1 MLKAGIIGTG
11 FIGNAHAEAYHNAGN
26 AELVAIVDVNEEAGK
41 KAAEKHNV
49 KYYKDA
55 EEMLQSEEIDIVDIC
70 LPTFLH
76 EQFVLLAAKYK
87 KHVVC
92 EKPFTL
98 TMESA
103 ERMIDATE
111 QAGVKFMIA
120 QVIRF
125 WPEYTLIKEY
135 FDEGKIGELKMVY
148 ANRLAQHPNWTTW
161 HKDPDKSG
169 GGLYDLHL
177 HDIDYMC
184 YLFGKVESV
193 YAMGWQSETGCWNHV
208 MSNLKF
214 KNGQQAVVE
223 GAFNMTENYPFTMSL
238 RAVGS
243 EGTIDYKFSAG
254 FNLEDVDGASRSTV
268 YFKNGE
274 QPNVLDVEDYD
285 GYQKE
290 IEYFA
295 DCIESGKPVDVVSPE
310 DSKDVL
316 AVILAIKKSLETGE
330 VVTL

>member
-11 FIGNAHAEAYHNAGN
+11 FIGNAHAEAYHNAN
-26 AELVAIVDVNEEAGK
+26 NVELVALVDVNEETGI

-55 EEMLQSEEIDIVDIC
+55 EQMLKSEEIDIVDIC

-76 EQFVLLAAKYK
+76 EEYVMLAAKYK
-87 KHVVC
+87 KHIIC

-98 TMESA
+98 TVESA
-103 ERMIDATE
+103 QRMIDATK

-125 WPEYTLIKEY
+125 WPEYAVIKDY
-135 FDEGKIGELKMVY
+135 FDEDKIGDLKMVY
-148 ANRLAQHPNWTTW
+148 ANRLAQHPNWTVW
-161 HKDPDKSG
+161 HKDPQKSG
-169 GGLYDLHL
+169 GGLFDLHL

-208 MSNLKF
+208 MSNIKF
-214 KNGQQAVVE
+214 KNGKFAVVE
-223 GAFNMTENYPFTMSL
+223 GAFDMTENYPFTMSF

-243 EGTIDYKFSAG
+243 EGTINYNFVAG
-254 FNLEDVDGASRSTV
+254 FNLENVGGATRNTV
-268 YFKNGE
+268 YFKNGQE
-274 QPNVLDVEDYD
+274 PDALKIEEYD
-285 GYQKE
+285 AYQKE

-295 DCIESGKPVDVVSPE
+295 NCIINDNPIEVVSPE

-316 AVILAIKKSLETGE
+316 TVIQAIQKSLETGE
-330 VVTL
+330 LVTL

>member
-11 FIGNAHAEAYHNAGN
+11 FIGNAHAEAYHNANN
-26 AELVAIVDVNEEAGK
+26 AELVALVDVNEETGK

-55 EEMLQSEEIDIVDIC
+55 EQMLKSEEIDIVDIC

-76 EQFVLLAAKYK
+76 EEYVMLAAKYK
-87 KHVVC
+87 KHIIC

-98 TMESA
+98 TVESA
-103 ERMIDATE
+103 QRMIDATK

-125 WPEYTLIKEY
+125 WPEYAVIKDY
-135 FDEGKIGELKMVY
+135 FDEDKIGDLKMVY
-148 ANRLAQHPNWTTW
+148 ANRLAQHPNWTVW
-161 HKDPDKSG
+161 HKDPKKSG
-169 GGLYDLHL
+169 GGLFDLHL

-208 MSNLKF
+208 MSNIKF
-214 KNGQQAVVE
+214 KNGKFAVVE
-223 GAFNMTENYPFTMSL
+223 GAFDMTENYPFTMSF

-243 EGTIDYKFSAG
+243 EGTINYNFVAG
-254 FNLEDVDGASRSTV
+254 FNLENVGGATRNTV
-268 YFKNGE
+268 YFKNGQE
-274 QPNVLDVEDYD
+274 PDVLKIEEYD
-285 GYQKE
+285 AYQKE

-295 DCIESGKPVDVVSPE
+295 DCIINDNPIEVVSPE

-316 AVILAIKKSLETGE
+316 TVIQAIQKSLETGE
-330 VVTL
+330 LVTL

>member
-11 FIGNAHAEAYHNAGN
+11 FIGNAHAEAYQNMKDVHLA
-26 AELVAIVDVNEEAGK
+26 AIVDVNEETGQ
-41 KAAEKHNV
+41 KAAEKHNA

-55 EEMLQSEEIDIVDIC
+55 EEMLKSEDIDIVDIC

-87 KHVVC
+87 KHVIC

-98 TMESA
+98 TLESA
-103 ERMIDATE
+103 QRMINATR

-125 WPEYTLIKEY
+125 WPEYSVVKDY
-135 FDEGKIGELKMVY
+135 FDEGKIGDLKMVY

-161 HKDPDKSG
+161 HKDPQKSG
-169 GGLYDLHL
+169 GGLFDLHL

-214 KNGQQAVVE
+214 KNGEFAVVE
-223 GAFNMTENYPFTMSL
+223 GAFDMTENYPFTMSF

-243 EGTIDYKFSAG
+243 EGAINYNFIAG
-254 FNLEDVDGASRSTV
+254 FNLENVGGATRNTV
-268 YFKNGE
+268 YFRNGE
-274 QPNVLDVEDYD
+274 EPDVLKIEDYD
-285 GYQKE
+285 AYQKE
-290 IEYFA
+290 LEYFA
-295 DCIESGKPVDVVSPE
+295 DCIVSDKPIEVVSPE

-316 AVILAIKKSLETGE
+316 AVIQAIQKSLESGE